1 MRYLIIL
8 LRTAKLW
15 STETGKCY
23 HTFKGHTAEIVC
35 VTFNSSSTLVAT
47 GSMDTMGKIWDVET
61 GVEMASLQV
70 SPGHLS
76 RAFTS

>member
-1 MRYLIIL
+1 M
-8 LRTAKLW
+8 W
-15 STETGKCY
+15 STDTGKCY

-70 SPGHLS
+70 SPDVVFMFYDVL
-76 RAFTS
+76 ATC

>member
-1 MRYLIIL
+1 M
-8 LRTAKLW
+8 W

-70 SPGHLS
+70 SIDHVLCCPGHVLFCPGHLLL
-76 RAFTS
+76 

>member
-1 MRYLIIL
+1 M
-8 LRTAKLW
+8 
-15 STETGKCY
+15 
-23 HTFKGHTAEIVC
+23 C

-70 SPGHLS
+70 NE
-76 RAFTS
+76 RVTCTVVVFVI